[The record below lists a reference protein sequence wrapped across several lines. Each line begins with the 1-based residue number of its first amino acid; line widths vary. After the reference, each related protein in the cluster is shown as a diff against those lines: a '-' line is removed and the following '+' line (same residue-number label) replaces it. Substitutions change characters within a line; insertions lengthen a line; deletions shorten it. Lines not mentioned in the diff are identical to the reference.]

1 MREDFF
7 AQRTRRS
14 AEKCQEEKSEVN
26 FISADSAPPR
36 EFLELYI
43 FGKIGQGNL
52 CQRNGRKSLQIYSPD
67 KHCPDFPSA
76 LVLSRFGCG
85 LPRSAFSVARAS
97 RNKLDGGAQWP
108 VT

>member
-76 LVLSRFGCG
+76 LCLDLVAACRARLSPLRGR
-85 LPRSAFSVARAS
+85 LAINLTVARS
-97 RNKLDGGAQWP
+97 GP
-108 VT
+108 